1 MKEMEKKKNNSRLD
15 IILRHVTSDTFKML
29 VIDNDAR
36 VAPAEVIKVG
46 NCLLGVGIYRE
57 GSS

>member
-1 MKEMEKKKNNSRLD
+1 MKEMEKKKNYSGLD

-36 VAPAEVIKVG
+36 VSPAEVIKVG
-46 NCLLGVGIYRE
+46 NCLL
-57 GSS
+57 